1 MVEVPCQ
8 KLLQW
13 VNKMHRVSFFDR
25 KGVNAEKIMK
35 FSFWEKFRNF
45 DLDTEII
52 RSSELLSESIHQRKS
67 DILIAFSDGTD
78 LISPER
84 IHDFVRKFAKLQL
97 IVIGRDSS
105 YKTTRCYFLNGV
117 YDYLTDPFDESTLEE
132 SVARMCC
139 DYGVDYVE
147 NELKFKVDAL
157 IANIFLGGGSEDF
170 IISEIFEQIFK
181 DWNNDP
187 VNCQIISDKA
197 KLYIY
202 ETLIERKPWLEKFLY
217 KDDFTY
223 RFGFSLKSKGELI
236 RIWIMNFKEASAMV
250 TKYQMIDDKLVY
262 KIGKYAV
269 VHVDE
274 KLSLDDVSK
283 GVFLNPSYISHVFK
297 KITNMSFVNFMTEVK
312 IDRAKVLLRDNEMS
326 IKEIAYTLGFANQ
339 EYFTKIFKKKMGVTP
354 IMYKQFLM
362 EKYVIEE
369 S

>member
-1 MVEVPCQ
+1 
-8 KLLQW
+8 
-13 VNKMHRVSFFDR
+13 MHRVSFFDR
-25 KGVNAEKIMK
+25 KGVNAEKIIE